1 MVFPAILPLLQFA
14 PAVLAGASAVVAAV
28 TGEDVPKDARAD
40 AESMARHIAGL
51 PPDQRAVVARELFAL
66 KEQVQNFDTQRF
78 LAMADGS
85 VEKIRATAR
94 PEIAR
99 RAMQVIETF
108 ALVFKVVFFAI
119 VLEWVARTLSVWA
132 GTPLPS
138 DVTLPGMLSEL
149 SPVAEMI
156 WAPLLGSFWASVEIV
171 KKYMGVRERDK
182 AHEYEMQNG
191 APLNSTQATIEA
203 AGSTI
208 ARIVR
213 ALRHS

>member
-14 PAVLAGASAVVAAV
+14 PAILEGAGTIVAAV
-28 TGEDVPKDARAD
+28 TGKDIPAESCQDAD
-40 AESMARHIAGL
+40 SMARHIAGL
-51 PPDQRAVVARELFAL
+51 PPDQRAAVARELLAL
-66 KEQVQNFDTQRF
+66 KAQVQTFDTQRF

-119 VLEWVARTLSVWA
+119 VLEWLVRTLSTWA
-132 GTPLPS
+132 GSPLPPG
-138 DVTLPGMLSEL
+138 VTLPGMLSEMN
-149 SPVAEMI
+149 PVAEMI

-182 AHEYEMQNG
+182 AHEYEIQNG

-203 AGSTI
+203 AGGTI
-208 ARIVR
+208 ARIVK
-213 ALRHS
+213 ALRSP

>member
-1 MVFPAILPLLQFA
+1 MVIHAILPLLQFA
-14 PAVLAGASAVVAAV
+14 PAVFEGASAIVSAI
-28 TGEDVPKDARAD
+28 TGEDAPEAAQES
-40 AESMARHIAGL
+40 AEAMARHIAAL
-51 PPDQRAVVARELFAL
+51 PPDQRGAITRELLAL
-66 KEQVQNFDTQRF
+66 KTQVQNFDTRRF

-99 RAMQVIETF
+99 RAMRVIETF

-119 VLEWVARTLSVWA
+119 ILEWVARTLSVWA
-132 GTPLPS
+132 GTPLP
-138 DVTLPGMLSEL
+138 DVATLPGMLSQL

-182 AHEYEMQNG
+182 AHEYEMRNG

-203 AGSTI
+203 AGGTI
-208 ARIVR
+208 ARI
-213 ALRHS
+213 LRELRR